1 MSATLSAQIDAA
13 NAALSAGLDSVQTD
27 VTAIAA
33 ELANAVPS
41 PGATVTQAQVDGLN
55 ASVSRLQAVKT
66 ALDALVVPP
75 PPAPAP

>member
-33 ELANAVPS
+33 ELASAVPS
-41 PGATVTQAQVDGLN
+41 PGTTVTQAQVDGLN

-66 ALDALVVPP
+66 ALDALVVPA
-75 PPAPAP
+75 APTP